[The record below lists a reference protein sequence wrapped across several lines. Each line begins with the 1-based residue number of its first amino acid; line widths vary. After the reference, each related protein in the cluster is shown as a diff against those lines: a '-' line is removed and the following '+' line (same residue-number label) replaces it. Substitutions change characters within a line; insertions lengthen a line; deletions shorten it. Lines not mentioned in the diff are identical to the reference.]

1 MSVSVTLGY
10 NQSRAC
16 VQAMSTMLEALQRNL
31 EDESDARKAEAA
43 ARVAAQERCSAADE
57 RVSKLE
63 WESDQAAASLQRK
76 VCPSAPHCCSSP
88 A

>member
-1 MSVSVTLGY
+1 MKYVCFSDIRL
-10 NQSRAC
+10 NQSCVC

-63 WESDQAAASLQRK
+63 WESNQAAASLQRK
-76 VCPSAPHCCSSP
+76 VCPSYCCSTP